1 MPTLELYNG
10 NTNLEEHLGVYKAQI
25 YVQDMDGVAYCKYFP
40 ATLKGVAQ
48 S

>member
-1 MPTLELYNG
+1 MPTLDFYDR
-10 NTNLEEHLGVYKAQI
+10 TTDPEEHLGVDKAQM
-25 YVQDMDGVAYCKYFP
+25 YVQVVDDAAYCRYFP